1 MPSLTAAEAD
11 EVNWKCRTGQS
22 RSLLWPISPSAAL
35 CHVRDYLNE
44 DERPM
49 LDYYKEISLR
59 EKIYYIILISYFYI

>member
-22 RSLLWPISPSAAL
+22 CGLSRPVLHL

-44 DERPM
+44 GERPV